1 MVDRERLLE
10 LLPELAGRP
19 VVVVGDVFLDK
30 CISGRATRL
39 SREAP
44 IPALE
49 FAGRR
54 YLPGGAANPANNI
67 VALGSQAQQV
77 GVIGQD

>member
-54 YLPGGAANPANNI
+54 YLPGPF
-67 VALGSQAQQV
+67 SS
-77 GVIGQD
+77 